1 MSLKVLSKLSFG
13 GKTALAV
20 EGSCVNDLKN
30 GDTVTN
36 EHGKSYVIISVGMTH
51 YETPE
56 QWKTMAQLLIDGN
69 DFEGEKLV
77 VGE

>member
-20 EGSCVNDLKN
+20 EGNCANLKN
-30 GDTVTN
+30 GDTVTD
-36 EHGKSYVIISVGMTH
+36 EHGNSYVIVSVGMTH
-51 YETPE
+51 YEDPK
-56 QWKTMAQLLIDGN
+56 QWKTMAQLLIDGSE
-69 DFEGEKLV
+69 FEGEKLV